1 MRHIIK
7 LNPFKFMHNKKFNTN
22 KFNTNKFNTNQK
34 LNSTRI
40 LMEDL
45 LRDQISY
52 KKDINNQLQNIDSNV
67 ELIGVSVYGSIISL
81 LVLYCVYA

>member
-1 MRHIIK
+1 
-7 LNPFKFMHNKKFNTN
+7 MHNKKI
-22 KFNTNKFNTNQK
+22 NTNKFNTNQK
-34 LNSTRI
+34 LNSNRI

-45 LRDQISY
+45 LRDQNSY

>member
-7 LNPFKFMHNKKFNTN
+7 LNPFKFMHNNKFNTN

-34 LNSTRI
+34 LNSNRI

-45 LRDQISY
+45 LRDQNSY

-67 ELIGVSVYGSIISL
+67 ELGVSVYGSIISL

>member
-22 KFNTNKFNTNQK
+22 KFNTNQK
-34 LNSTRI
+34 LNSNRI

-45 LRDQISY
+45 LRDQNSY